1 MLCNGTEHTIRG
13 GDSLNTI
20 IRLDQI
26 EKHFDRETV
35 IHQLSMS
42 IYEGEFLTLLGPSGC
57 GKTTLL
63 RLIAGFETPSAGE
76 IYLDGQSLKDKPPY
90 ERDMNMV
97 FQQYALFPHMNVED
111 NILFGLRIK
120 NVPRKEQ
127 EERLQEVLAYT
138 KLSDF
143 RKRKPNQLSGGQQQR
158 VAIAR
163 AIINN
168 PKVLLLDEPL
178 GALDYQLRKS
188 LQLELKSLQQRLGI
202 TFIYVT
208 HDQEE
213 ALMLSDRIIIMNHGR
228 IEQIGTP
235 REIYHTPRTMF
246 AANFIGENNVFRK
259 GDIHFCVRPENIHI
273 QSQELTSRNVAE
285 SNHQQVAFSKQE
297 PAQYTTKPPKK
308 QGVVRESVF
317 TGNLNKVYISPKGED
332 TAVII
337 VYDDNKNKNQ
347 WKRDDEVNLFWASED
362 EVIFQ

>member
-1 MLCNGTEHTIRG
+1 M
-13 GDSLNTI
+13 DTI
-20 IRLDQI
+20 IRLDKI
-26 EKHFDRETV
+26 EKQFDGETV
-35 IHQLSMS
+35 LHPISLS

-63 RLIAGFETPSAGE
+63 RLIAGFEEPSAGE
-76 IYLDGQSLKDKPPY
+76 IFLENQPLKDKPPY

-120 NVPRKEQ
+120 KIPHKEQ
-127 EERLQEVLAYT
+127 EERLREVLAYT
-138 KLSDF
+138 KLSEY
-143 RKRKPNQLSGGQQQR
+143 RKRRPHQLSGGQQQR

-188 LQLELKSLQQRLGI
+188 LQLELTSLQQRLGI

-213 ALMLSDRIIIMNHGR
+213 ALMLSDRVIIVNQGR

-235 REIYHTPRTMF
+235 REIYQAPRTIF

-259 GDIHFCVRPENIHI
+259 GDTHFCVRPENIHI
-273 QSQELTSRNVAE
+273 ELQDQSNRQIAASDT
-285 SNHQQVAFSKQE
+285 QQDQVNREF
-297 PAQYTTKPPKK
+297 PKK
-308 QGVVRESVF
+308 QGVIRESVF
-317 TGNLNKVYISPKGED
+317 TGNLNKIYITPKGED
-332 TAVII
+332 SAVII
-337 VYDDNKNKNQ
+337 VTDNNKDKSQ
-347 WKRDDEVNLFWASED
+347 WKRDDEVNLFWSSED
-362 EVIFQ
+362 EVILQ